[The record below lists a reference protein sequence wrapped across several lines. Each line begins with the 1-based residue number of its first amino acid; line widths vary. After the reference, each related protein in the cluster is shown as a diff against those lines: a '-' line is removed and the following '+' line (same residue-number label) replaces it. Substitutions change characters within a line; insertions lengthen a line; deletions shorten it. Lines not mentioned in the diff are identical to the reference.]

1 MQILDSVVTLLP
13 RACRVA
19 VVLGGAVG
27 VAACVAPGSPPRV
40 VDTTEPTVTYQ
51 YAADADL
58 IQVTQNA
65 EAFCSGFQ
73 AWPKTRTLVDNA
85 DGTKTVVFE
94 CERTPP
100 PPLPA
105 PIAMVTPA
113 PQPGVSY
120 KVSSDLE
127 LVNALRNANA
137 YCRQR
142 AMQAD
147 AMTVGQNVDGTRT
160 VTFRCVTA

>member
-1 MQILDSVVTLLP
+1 MRISDSLMTHLP

-19 VVLGGAVG
+19 AVLAGALG

-40 VDTTEPTVTYQ
+40 VDTTQPAVTYQ

-65 EAFCSGFQ
+65 EIFCEGFQ
-73 AWPKTRTLVDNA
+73 AWPKTRTLVENA
-85 DGTKTVVFE
+85 DGTKTVLFE

-100 PPLPA
+100 PVLPA
-105 PIAMVTPA
+105 PVATVAPA
-113 PQPGVSY
+113 PQPGVAY
-120 KVSSDLE
+120 TVSTDLE
-127 LVNALRNANA
+127 LVNALRNAST

-147 AMTVGQNVDGTRT
+147 ATTIGQNGDGTRT